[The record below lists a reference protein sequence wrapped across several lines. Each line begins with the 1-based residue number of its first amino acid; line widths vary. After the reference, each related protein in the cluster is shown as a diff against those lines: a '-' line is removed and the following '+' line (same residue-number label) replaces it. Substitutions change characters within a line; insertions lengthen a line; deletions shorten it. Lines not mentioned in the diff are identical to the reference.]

1 MHCGLWILAGLLT
14 VWLMYGRKE
23 NVPVGKALLVAL
35 FGWLSLLVWV
45 VANIG
50 KSVPNPFYK
59 RAVEADTKKV
69 TKK

>member
-23 NVPVGKALLVAL
+23 HVPVWKALVVAV
-35 FGWLSLLVWV
+35 FGWLSLIVWC

-59 RAVEADTKKV
+59 EKSDVPHKK
-69 TKK
+69 